1 MHPADVA
8 AFVADRADDLRQEIA
23 RYPELG
29 VTRVSIEDSV
39 QLYITFTKEDH
50 QVVQQAVLSG
60 MFGARGEQLGRV
72 FEVPLIGARKAT
84 RELILHMDC
93 TDFDSVPPS
102 ANLLLP
108 DRTQLPDDQWP
119 AMGPG
124 GIIRGHRD
132 YNRPFFCR
140 RGLREYHSHV
150 QHEDDPWDRYREGLS
165 LSAITLD
172 LLNGLRYRWGG
183 KL

>member
-8 AFVADRADDLRQEIA
+8 AFVADRADDLRHKVASYQ
-23 RYPELG
+23 ELG
-29 VTRVSIEDSV
+29 VTRISVEDSV
-39 QLYITFTKEDH
+39 QLYITFMKEDH
-50 QVVQQAVLSG
+50 RVVQQAVPSG
-60 MFGARGEQLGRV
+60 VFGARGEQIHRM
-72 FEVPLIGARKAT
+72 FEVPLIGAPKAT

-93 TDFDSVPPS
+93 TDFDSVPPA

-119 AMGPG
+119 AIGPG

-132 YNRPFFCR
+132 YNRPAFCR

-165 LSAITLD
+165 LSAIALSLLD
-172 LLNGLRYRWGG
+172 DLKYRWGG

>member
-1 MHPADVA
+1 VHPADVA
-8 AFVADRADDLRQEIA
+8 VFVADRVEDLRSA
-23 RYPELG
+23 VATYPELG
-29 VTRVSIEDSV
+29 VTRISLEDSV
-39 QLYITFTKEDH
+39 QLYINFIKEDR

-60 MFGARGEQLGRV
+60 VVGARGDQLSRI
-72 FEVPLIGARKAT
+72 FEVPLIGAPRAT

-93 TDFDSVPPS
+93 TDFDSLPPS

-119 AMGPG
+119 ALGPG

-132 YNRPFFCR
+132 YNRPVFCR
-140 RGLREYHSHV
+140 RGLREYHSHF
-150 QHEDDPWDRYREGLS
+150 QHEDDPWDRHREGLQ
-165 LSAITLD
+165 LTAIALGLLD
-172 LLNGLRYRWGG
+172 ALKHRWGG